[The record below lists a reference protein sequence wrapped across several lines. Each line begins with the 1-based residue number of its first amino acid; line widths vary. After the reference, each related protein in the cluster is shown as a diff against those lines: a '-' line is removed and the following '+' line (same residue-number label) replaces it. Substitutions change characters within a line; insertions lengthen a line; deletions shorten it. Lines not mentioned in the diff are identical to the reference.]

1 MLCQGEASDSEP
13 PNLHFLNLNSQLA
26 QKHTLAQC
34 VYTQMK
40 GADKTAE
47 RFWMVTSHITMS

>member
-13 PNLHFLNLNSQLA
+13 PNLHFLNLNNQLA

-34 VYTQMK
+34 VYIQMK

-47 RFWMVTSHITMS
+47 RF